1 MSLTQTRTKCILTIM
16 RANTDHNGEYK
27 CQASNSYGK
36 ATTQCHVNVLPAFQG
51 MCVNQ
56 YVHIH
61 VQLQGVSQFQTPWL
75 NRN

>member
-56 YVHIH
+56 HVHYTNAVILPDSL
-61 VQLQGVSQFQTPWL
+61 VKP
-75 NRN
+75 